1 MITSTTQIPK
11 YIRSQI
17 RNNEITTHTSKLA
30 PGYVQ
35 ANVVILPKTAAFDF
49 LLFCQ
54 RNPKPCPVLE
64 VLDEGSYFT
73 KYTADKADLRYDVPK
88 YRLYEYGE
96 IQEETN
102 NLEKYWKNDFVTFLL
117 GCSFTFD
124 SALMSAG
131 IEIRNVAEGKN
142 VPMFVTNIPTS
153 TAGIFSGP
161 TVVSMR
167 PIPRD
172 KIVRA
177 VQITSRFPGVHG
189 SPIQIGESE
198 KIGIKDVFKP
208 DFGDPTDI
216 LADEVPVFWACGVT
230 PQSVAMNSKPSIMI
244 THSPGHMF
252 VTDKKDEDY
261 SIL

>member
-1 MITSTTQIPK
+1 MKMITSTTQIAK
-11 YIRSQI
+11 NIRYQI
-17 RNNEITTHTSKLA
+17 RNNEITTHTSELA

-35 ANVVILPKTAAFDF
+35 ANVVILPKNVSFDF

-102 NLEKYWKNDFVTFLL
+102 DLEKYWNDDFVTFLL

-124 SALMSAG
+124 SALISAG
-131 IEIRNVAEGKN
+131 IEIRNVTEGKN
-142 VPMFVTNIPTS
+142 VPMFITNIPTS
-153 TAGIFSGP
+153 PAGIFSGP

-167 PIPRD
+167 PIPKD

-177 VQITSRFPGVHG
+177 VQVTSRFPGVHG
-189 SPIQIGESE
+189 APIQIGDSE

-208 DFGDPTDI
+208 DFGDAIDVLP
-216 LADEVPVFWACGVT
+216 DEVPVFLGLRSYSSSCSYGSQIA
-230 PQSVAMNSKPSIMI
+230 IY
-244 THSPGHMF
+244 
-252 VTDKKDEDY
+252 DY
-261 SIL
+261 TFTGTYVYN